1 MHIRLSLLTIA
12 LVSMLVAAACGSES
26 TNVQQDAGPPDET
39 PPVVVLGDYLPR
51 YDVVVGLRSVE
62 MLATDD
68 VAVAR
73 AELLVDGAVVAESTQ
88 EPFTMDWDTSTAAD
102 GVRSV
107 QVAAYDAAENRG
119 ESDVVPVFVVNTG
132 EVVQFDETPDL
143 GTAFVQTDFE
153 VPANWTTQDIDLK
166 WHWTMP
172 AGITRTLAVMIFDA
186 SVGFEFNY
194 SVGTGWCPHSGV
206 KQAELTESDGEILV
220 DHDADAALAE
230 GQWFVHV
237 GSTNAAD
244 LKGQTASFKV
254 RVVLLP

>member
-12 LVSMLVAAACGSES
+12 LVSMLVTAACGSES

-39 PPVVVLGDYLPR
+39 PPVVVLGDYLAR
-51 YDVVVGLRSVE
+51 YDVVVGARAVE

-73 AELLVDGAVVAESTQ
+73 AELLIDGAVVAESTQ
-88 EPFTMDWDTSTAAD
+88 EPFTLDWDTTAVAD

-107 QVAAYDAAENRG
+107 QVAAYDAAGNRG
-119 ESDVVPVFVVNTG
+119 ESDVVPVFVVNAG
-132 EVVQFDETPDL
+132 QAVAFDEAPELVGFLQAD
-143 GTAFVQTDFE
+143 FV
-153 VPANWTTQDIDLK
+153 VPANWTTQEIDLK

-172 AGITRTLAVMIFDA
+172 AGITRVLAVMIFDA

-220 DHDADAALAE
+220 DHAPGAALAE

-244 LKGQTASFKV
+244 MKGKTASFRV